1 MFDLGD
7 KHRKGEKMEGILI
20 GIMDT
25 VILKYCFVQWSLD
38 HDIDLD
44 DPDDLR
50 CAITAYSH
58 YVQNVLKEQ
67 CEVEE
72 EEVLD

>member
-1 MFDLGD
+1 
-7 KHRKGEKMEGILI
+7 MEGMLI

-25 VILKYCFVQWSLD
+25 TILKYCFGQWCMD
-38 HDIDLD
+38 HDIDSD

-58 YVQNVLKEQ
+58 YVQNVLTEQ
-67 CEVEE
+67 FAVEQE
-72 EEVLD
+72 EGEFNDLG

>member
-1 MFDLGD
+1 
-7 KHRKGEKMEGILI
+7 MEGILI

-58 YVQNVLKEQ
+58 YVQNVLTERF
-67 CEVEE
+67 EVEQKE
-72 EEVLD
+72 GE